1 MYVHESSVGYTL
13 YIQNDYYANQTLKE
27 SEALAQGKEFLEE
40 TYDSSLDDYLNKI
53 IENIPELKAAQES
66 GIGIGV
72 VILPESASSTLKEAV
87 SQTTDKMLDEGT
99 DEDILKSV
107 LGIVKFNYSADIEY
121 GQQDKYTNMHV
132 KNESFNYDMDAL
144 NDVLSKFQEIYSS
157 NGELSA
163 GLSKFS
169 EYLNT
174 IYNDLAQ
181 STNSSSETIATVSK
195 EDETSNDLVG
205 TLMQELDK
213 SEEGTTDGSSEL
225 TKKLYKD
232 YIKSLSSHLTGGL
245 LQQTS

>member
-27 SEALAQGKEFLEE
+27 SEALASGQELANE

-53 IENIPELKAAQES
+53 IENIPELKSAQES

-72 VILPESASSTLKEAV
+72 VILPESASSSLKEAV

-99 DEDILKSV
+99 DEDILKGV
-107 LGIVKFNYSADIEY
+107 LGIVKFNYSGDVEY
-121 GQQDKYTNMHV
+121 GNGIATS
-132 KNESFNYDMDAL
+132 KNNTYSYDL
-144 NDVLSKFQEIYSS
+144 GSVNNVLSKFQEIYSS

-163 GLSKFS
+163 GLGKFS

-181 STNSSSETIATVSK
+181 STDSSSETTNSASSK
-195 EDETSNDLVG
+195 EEASNDLVD

-213 SEEGTTDGSSEL
+213 SEEGTTSGSEEL
-225 TKKLYKD
+225 NKKLYKN
-232 YIKSLSSHLTGGL
+232 YIKSLSSNLTGGL